1 MTTRIRLRRMGSNKR
16 PFFRVVVAD
25 QRSPRDGRFIE
36 NIGKYHPLDDPS
48 VIEIDQSRAL
58 HWLRVGAQPSDQ
70 VRNLMKKVGIWEE
83 FVKERPS
90 ADSGPAKERTSKP
103 KLSKK
108 AKQKAEASASGPEP
122 ADREAPV
129 EEPAPE
135 VSELA
140 VVEAD
145 AAEAVE
151 AVAEADAAE
160 AVEAVADVPA
170 DESPAEAAPAEEAA
184 SADTEE
190 PPEAGTS
197 DTEDA

>member
-90 ADSGPAKERTSKP
+90 ADSGPVKERTSKP

-108 AKQKAEASASGPEP
+108 AKQKAEAAASGPEA
-122 ADREAPV
+122 ADQAAPGA
-129 EEPAPE
+129 EPAPE
-135 VSELA
+135 
-140 VVEAD
+140 
-145 AAEAVE
+145 AAEP

-160 AVEAVADVPA
+160 AVEAVADVP
-170 DESPAEAAPAEEAA
+170 EEESPVEGSPAEATA
-184 SADTEE
+184 SADAEEGPADETSETEG
-190 PPEAGTS
+190 A
-197 DTEDA
+197 

>member
-108 AKQKAEASASGPEP
+108 AKQKAEAAASGPEP
-122 ADREAPV
+122 ADQEAPV
-129 EEPAPE
+129 AEPAPE
-135 VSELA
+135 
-140 VVEAD
+140 
-145 AAEAVE
+145 AAEP

-170 DESPAEAAPAEEAA
+170 DASPAEAAPAEEAA

-190 PPEAGTS
+190 PPAAGTS

>member
-90 ADSGPAKERTSKP
+90 ADAGPAKERTSKP

-108 AKQKAEASASGPEP
+108 AKQKAEAAASEPEP
-122 ADREAPV
+122 AAQEVPAA
-129 EEPAPE
+129 EPEPE
-135 VSELA
+135 VAEVA
-140 VVEAD
+140 V
-145 AAEAVE
+145 AEP
-151 AVAEADAAE
+151 VAEADAAE
-160 AVEAVADVPA
+160 AVEAVADLPA
-170 DESPAEAAPAEEAA
+170 EESPAESAPDEGTA

-190 PPEAGTS
+190 PTAAGTS

>member
-1 MTTRIRLRRMGSNKR
+1 MGSNKR

-90 ADSGPAKERTSKP
+90 ADPGPAKERTSKP

-108 AKQKAEASASGPEP
+108 AKQKAEAAASEPEP
-122 ADREAPV
+122 TPVQEAAAV
-129 EEPAPE
+129 EPEPE
-135 VSELA
+135 V
-140 VVEAD
+140 VEP
-145 AAEAVE
+145 EAV
-151 AVAEADAAE
+151 EADAAE
-160 AVEAVADVPA
+160 AVEAVADVPVE
-170 DESPAEAAPAEEAA
+170 ESPAKEAPAEGTAPIEADEA
-184 SADTEE
+184 PAAETSA
-190 PPEAGTS
+190 
-197 DTEDA
+197 TEDA